1 MDHLGQKELTH
12 EDRVN
17 IFKSDQE
24 ESERLY
30 SEGKFTEAF
39 KMLNH
44 AAKGFIKDLPIMN
57 M

>member
-1 MDHLGQKELTH
+1 MEQKALTT
-12 EDRVN
+12 EDKVN

-39 KMLNH
+39 KILNH
-44 AAKGFIKDLPIMN
+44 AAKSFIKELPGK
-57 M
+57 

>member
-1 MDHLGQKELTH
+1 MSQKELTQ

-30 SEGKFTEAF
+30 SEGKFAEAF

-44 AAKGFIKDLPIMN
+44 AAKSFIKELSGK
-57 M
+57 

>member
-1 MDHLGQKELTH
+1 MSQKELTQ

-17 IFKSDQE
+17 IFLSDQE

-39 KMLNH
+39 EMLNH
-44 AAKGFIKDLPIMN
+44 AAKSFFKDLPSMN